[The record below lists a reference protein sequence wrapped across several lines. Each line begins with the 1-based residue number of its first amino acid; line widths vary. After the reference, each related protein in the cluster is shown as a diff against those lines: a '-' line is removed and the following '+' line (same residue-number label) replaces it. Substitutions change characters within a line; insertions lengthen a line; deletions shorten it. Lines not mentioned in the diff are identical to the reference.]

1 MDIVGKG
8 WVKLTVEQLVQLIVN
23 NGTAVALLIYF
34 IYKDNKFTDS
44 INKSLNAI
52 NESLN
57 IIRDNMITRRDT
69 NNIEVSAEQSVDN
82 K

>member
-1 MDIVGKG
+1 MSMTI
-8 WVKLTVEQLVQLIVN
+8 EQLVSLIVN

-57 IIRDNMITRRDT
+57 VIKSIL
-69 NNIEVSAEQSVDN
+69 VSARSSELPESAPDSDSCADRE
-82 K
+82 